1 MVTQETYRKLALA
14 LPGVTEA
21 PHFDK
26 LSFRWKNKIF
36 ATLWEKENRAMV
48 KLSLIDQSV
57 FCAVDNAV
65 IYPVPN
71 AWGKQG
77 ATFVELANVGEDMF
91 TDALNCAYTR
101 LVDKNKPN
109 QPLT

>member
-1 MVTQETYRKLALA
+1 MISQQTFKELALL

-26 LSFRWKNKIF
+26 QSFRWKNKIF
-36 ATLWEKENRAMV
+36 ATLWGPENRAML
-48 KLSLIDQSV
+48 KLSLTDQSV
-57 FCAVDNAV
+57 FCAFDSSI

-77 ATFVELANVGEDMF
+77 ATFVELSLVRRDMF
-91 TDALNCAYTR
+91 TDALNCAYQS
-101 LVDKNKPN
+101 LVEKGKKG
-109 QPLT
+109 T

>member
-1 MVTQETYRKLALA
+1 MVTQQTYRDLALA

-26 LSFRWKNKIF
+26 QSFRWRNKIF
-36 ATLWEKENRAMV
+36 ATLWVKENRAML

-57 FCAVDNAV
+57 FCAFDNSI

-77 ATFVELANVGEDMF
+77 ATFVELAAVREDMF
-91 TDALNCAYTR
+91 TDVLNCAYQN
-101 LVDKNKPN
+101 LVGKK
-109 QPLT
+109 

>member
-1 MVTQETYRKLALA
+1 MVTQDTYRKLALA
-14 LPGVTEA
+14 LPDVEEA

-26 LSFRWKNKIF
+26 RSFRWRNKIF
-36 ATLWEKENRAMV
+36 ATLWMPENRAML

-57 FCAVDNAV
+57 FCVFDAAI

-77 ATFVELANVGEDMF
+77 ATFVELSLVHEDMF
-91 TDALNCAYTR
+91 TDALNCAYQN
-101 LVDKNKPN
+101 LVNKGKK
-109 QPLT
+109 